1 MLCSHISATV
11 EKIITKFSTVV
22 THVNKHIF
30 FKFQLICIFVTMVT
44 KYGIYHQFDMGEGLA
59 YNFFYFFFIY
69 LLVICYFVP

>member
-11 EKIITKFSTVV
+11 EKIITKISTVV
-22 THVNKHIF
+22 THVKQTHLKKI
-30 FKFQLICIFVTMVT
+30 QLICILVTMVT

-59 YNFFYFFFIY
+59 YNFVNFFIY